1 MEDDTWR
8 KVYGVQNHRHGLGPR
23 IAIGN
28 HSVTRAGAG
37 GIGNAGT
44 GVQKMFLASSASAHS
59 PSGKWIESLS
69 AAPTLFIRQSR

>member
-1 MEDDTWR
+1 MGSKTTDTALALALPLEIT
-8 KVYGVQNHRHGLGPR
+8 V
-23 IAIGN
+23 
-28 HSVTRAGAG
+28 SVTRAGAG
-37 GIGNAGT
+37 GIRNAGT